1 MDRSDTDRN
10 TILEFMVAVSQA
22 EARLDQARKQMTS
35 VEQFDPVPVFL
46 TITDKDG
53 ISYEQFSQYVND
65 GIAEADNLTIHQLF
79 ASVDKDQ
86 DGIVSWGEFLNF
98 FISRTIDPQDKLD
111 FEDLNVQKD
120 QASQNAF
127 LKVVRKELQ
136 NQKAIQKAFTTTQIK
151 SNQDATHFFKVL
163 TSQSDA
169 DLKADDIASLLS
181 SIVDEKDL
189 DLFAGNFIQR
199 LDFDCDNLIS
209 INDWLQF
216 VNVYLKQASN
226 TNPVKTATLTA
237 S

>member
-120 QASQNAF
+120 QAS
-127 LKVVRKELQ
+127 
-136 NQKAIQKAFTTTQIK
+136 
-151 SNQDATHFFKVL
+151 
-163 TSQSDA
+163 
-169 DLKADDIASLLS
+169 
-181 SIVDEKDL
+181 
-189 DLFAGNFIQR
+189 
-199 LDFDCDNLIS
+199 
-209 INDWLQF
+209 
-216 VNVYLKQASN
+216 
-226 TNPVKTATLTA
+226 
-237 S
+237 